1 MSLPTQNDLRNTH
14 VSCTPQI
21 NQEYSLQA
29 SAPNDSANGVV
40 ALEACGVS
48 LSWAHNNSA
57 LVVKD
62 CNISVRSGEIV
73 CLVGRSGTGKT
84 TLLHA
89 LAGLLLPQTGEVYSF
104 GTRITGE
111 AGHVSYMFQND
122 LLLSHK
128 RVIDNVALPL
138 VLKGTPVR
146 EARAQVA
153 PLFETCGL
161 SGYEMRWPSEL
172 SGGMRQRVAFM
183 RTYTMGNTC
192 VLLDEPF
199 SALDAMTRVE
209 MRQWYTEMAHQF
221 NLATLAITHDVD
233 EALMMATRVYVLGHS
248 YVQTWRDRSLDNESD
263 EHSSISA
270 TIVGEIS
277 VSHPDNM
284 TAAEFSLTE
293 DFLTAKRQILAL
305 L

>member
-1 MSLPTQNDLRNTH
+1 MSLPTNNNLRGSYVT
-14 VSCTPQI
+14 CTPQR
-21 NQEYSLQA
+21 NQEHALQDDTVSTRSHEA
-29 SAPNDSANGVV
+29 A
-40 ALEACGVS
+40 ALEARKVS
-48 LSWAHNNSA
+48 LSWTGSHSP

-62 CNISVRSGEIV
+62 CNLCVYSGEIV

-89 LAGLLLPQTGEVYSF
+89 LAGLLPLQAGEIYSF

-122 LLLSHK
+122 LLLPHK

-138 VLKGTPVR
+138 VLKGVSKH
-146 EARAQVA
+146 EAREQVF
-153 PLFETCGL
+153 PLFEACGL
-161 SGYEMRWPSEL
+161 VGYEMRWPSEL

-183 RTYTMGNTC
+183 RTYTMGNAC

-209 MRQWYTEMAHQF
+209 MRQWYADMAHQF

-233 EALMMATRVYVLGHS
+233 EALMMATRVYVLGHAHAH
-248 YVQTWRDRSLDNESD
+248 VCGDQSLEHVGD
-263 EHSSISA
+263 EHTSASA

-277 VSHPDNM
+277 VSHPDGM

-293 DFLTAKRQILAL
+293 EFLAAKRQILTL